1 MVSNFPQSLSEGTY
15 LAQSDHA
22 VVGAGVARNLGV
34 GLGDEVVI
42 LGTGIEGSV
51 AAMVLTVGGI
61 METGQAEIDRS
72 LVQVALPAL
81 QAAFGFANGGQ
92 RIVVNFHNIGAIEPA
107 LDMIQPML
115 RPSFA
120 IRDWTVLMPDTSKA
134 IDLDRIGGQFIYVIL
149 ILIVV
154 FNIGNTLVITI
165 LERTREFGLLLA
177 VGMRPQAI
185 MGMIIV
191 EATALWLLGS
201 IIGWVMSAALL
212 AYPVVVGIPVE
223 SLGVE
228 EMLAGMSILMPDAIY
243 ASVDAAVVLT
253 APLAIG
259 VGGLLASTFT
269 MLRIRRLRP
278 VEALRDE
285 E

>member
-1 MVSNFPQSLSEGTY
+1 
-15 LAQSDHA
+15 
-22 VVGAGVARNLGV
+22 
-34 GLGDEVVI
+34 
-42 LGTGIEGSV
+42 
-51 AAMVLTVGGI
+51 
-61 METGQAEIDRS
+61 
-72 LVQVALPAL
+72 
-81 QAAFGFANGGQ
+81 
-92 RIVVNFHNIGAIEPA
+92 
-107 LDMIQPML
+107 ML
-115 RPSFA
+115 RPGFA
-120 IRDWTVLMPDTSKA
+120 IRDWTVLMPDVSKA
-134 IDLDRIGGQFIYVIL
+134 IALDRILGQFIYVIL
-149 ILIVV
+149 ILIVI

-191 EATALWLLGS
+191 EGTALWLLGS

>member
-1 MVSNFPQSLSEGTY
+1 M
-15 LAQSDHA
+15 
-22 VVGAGVARNLGV
+22 
-34 GLGDEVVI
+34 
-42 LGTGIEGSV
+42 
-51 AAMVLTVGGI
+51 
-61 METGQAEIDRS
+61 
-72 LVQVALPAL
+72 
-81 QAAFGFANGGQ
+81 
-92 RIVVNFHNIGAIEPA
+92 VNFHNIGAIEPA

-115 RPSFA
+115 RPGFA

-134 IDLDRIGGQFIYVIL
+134 IALDLIGGQFIYVIL

>member
-1 MVSNFPQSLSEGTY
+1 
-15 LAQSDHA
+15 
-22 VVGAGVARNLGV
+22 
-34 GLGDEVVI
+34 
-42 LGTGIEGSV
+42 
-51 AAMVLTVGGI
+51 
-61 METGQAEIDRS
+61 
-72 LVQVALPAL
+72 
-81 QAAFGFANGGQ
+81 
-92 RIVVNFHNIGAIEPA
+92 
-107 LDMIQPML
+107 
-115 RPSFA
+115 
-120 IRDWTVLMPDTSKA
+120 
-134 IDLDRIGGQFIYVIL
+134 
-149 ILIVV
+149 
-154 FNIGNTLVITI
+154 
-165 LERTREFGLLLA
+165 
-177 VGMRPQAI
+177 
-185 MGMIIV
+185 
-191 EATALWLLGS
+191 
-201 IIGWVMSAALL
+201 MSAALL